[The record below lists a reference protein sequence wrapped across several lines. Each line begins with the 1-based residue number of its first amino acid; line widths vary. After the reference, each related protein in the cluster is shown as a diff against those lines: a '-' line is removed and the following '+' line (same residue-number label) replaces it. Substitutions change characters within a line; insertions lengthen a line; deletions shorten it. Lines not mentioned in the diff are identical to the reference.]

1 MAAVILTYWPLI
13 ASSQLGAIVRNS
25 VLRLCLGAIHLL
37 ILSLGSALYA
47 ADIDFRVSSGV
58 GYDSNV
64 FRSATEPKKDVR
76 LKLAPKLALTLP
88 FYKTY
93 FAISSSSVLERYIN
107 RTDADLVEL
116 VFSGVGR
123 YSLSD
128 RISFSLQDNFIVSD
142 RVRLAERLTDLP
154 RRREFVSNDLSSNFR
169 HELREDILTLSLG
182 YTNRI
187 RDYLDSEEDDW
198 DSHSGQLRVEYSIGY
213 KTSAQ
218 LSLGLVAKSYQVD
231 VDYFSVPITVS
242 LRRKLSNKLD
252 AGFSLGLENR
262 RYDEPYEDRNWDEPN
277 ISLNI
282 TGRFTPKTVSSLK
295 LQRRVHDSDLA
306 VGNTLVS
313 KAGTIALA
321 LNLSRSAQLLL
332 EGLYSRND
340 YMRSPWT
347 SSVYEGNVTLQYRL
361 VKWGGI
367 AIGYGYEKWIS
378 TFLEILGF
386 DYDKH
391 VLDLSYVII
400 F

>member
-1 MAAVILTYWPLI
+1 MLVVGNSPLK
-13 ASSQLGAIVRNS
+13 
-25 VLRLCLGAIHLL
+25 LCLCAIQLL
-37 ILSLGSALYA
+37 ILLSGSVIYA

-64 FRSATEPKKDVR
+64 FRSATEPEKDVR
-76 LKLAPKLALTLP
+76 LRLVPKLALTLP
-88 FYKTY
+88 LYKTY
-93 FAISSSSVLERYIN
+93 FAISSSSVLERYVN

-128 RISFSLQDNFIVSD
+128 HISFSLQDNLIVSD
-142 RVRLAERLTDLP
+142 RLKLAETLTDLP
-154 RRREFVSNDLSSNFR
+154 RRREFVSNRISSDFR
-169 HELREDILTLSLG
+169 HELREDVLTLSLR
-182 YTNRI
+182 YTNSI
-187 RDYLDSEEDDW
+187 RDYLDSEADDW
-198 DSHSGQLRVEYSIGY
+198 VLHSGQLRAEYFIGY

-218 LSLGLVAKSYQVD
+218 LSFGMAGKGYEAD
-231 VDYFSVPITVS
+231 VDYFSVPVTAS

-252 AGFSLGLENR
+252 AGFSLGLESR
-262 RYDEPYEDRNWDEPN
+262 RYDEPHEDRNWDEPN

-295 LQRRVHDSDLA
+295 LQRRVHDSDFA

-313 KAGTIALA
+313 KAGTITLA
-321 LNLSRSAQLLL
+321 LNLSEAAQLLL

-340 YMRSPWT
+340 YMRLPWT

-361 VKWGGI
+361 VKWGAI
-367 AIGYGYEKWIS
+367 AIGYGYEKWTS
-378 TFLEILGF
+378 TFLGILGY

-391 VLDLSYVII
+391 VLDISYVII

>member
-1 MAAVILTYWPLI
+1 MK
-13 ASSQLGAIVRNS
+13 NS
-25 VLRLCLGAIHLL
+25 VFRFYLCAIQLL
-37 ILSLGSALYA
+37 ILLSGSVIYA
-47 ADIDFRVSSGV
+47 ADIDFRISSGV

-76 LKLAPKLALTLP
+76 LKLVPKLALTLP
-88 FYKTY
+88 LYKTY
-93 FAISSSSVLERYIN
+93 FAISSSSVLERYVN
-107 RTDADLVEL
+107 QTDADLVEL

-128 RISFSLQDNFIVSD
+128 HMSFSLQDNLIVSD
-142 RVRLAERLTDLP
+142 RVRLAETLTDLP
-154 RRREFVSNDLSSNFR
+154 GRREFVSNHISSNFR
-169 HELREDILTLSLG
+169 HELKEDVLTLSLR
-182 YTNRI
+182 YTNKI
-187 RDYLDSEEDDW
+187 RNYLGSEEDDW
-198 DSHSGQLRVEYSIGY
+198 ISHSGQLQMEYSIGY

-218 LSLGLVAKSYQVD
+218 LSLGLVGKGYQAD
-231 VDYFSVPITVS
+231 TDYFSVPITAS
-242 LRRKLSNKLD
+242 FRRKLSNKLD
-252 AGFSLGLENR
+252 AGFSLGLESR

-295 LQRRVHDSDLA
+295 FQRRVHDSDLA

-313 KAGTIALA
+313 KAGTITLA
-321 LNLSRSAQLLL
+321 LNLSKSAQLSL

-340 YMRSPWT
+340 YMRLPWT
-347 SSVYEGNVTLQYRL
+347 SSVYEGNVTLEYRL
-361 VKWGGI
+361 VKWGAI
-367 AIGYGYEKWIS
+367 AIGYGYEKWNS
-378 TFLEILGF
+378 TFLKILGF